1 MSWHF
6 AFDYRAV
13 HVMCYPQS
21 KSTTLLLRHW
31 SDWQHWAST
40 HASKF
45 APDKFQLTHFTRSRT
60 RFDTEKEIE
69 TEWGNILPSTTCKYL
84 GGHVGAAAVYPE
96 KRQMRNAYMGTDAT
110 STVYVAELEG
120 INLALT
126 MADVEVDAG
135 ASRRR
140 INIFVDNQAA
150 IRSLT
155 RPESRSGAYIL
166 KQIAARVESLQ
177 EKGHIVVVRWIP
189 SHEGIEGNGAA
200 DIAAKE
206 ATGWREGPASGS
218 RADPPPKLYALQA
231 TLKMWSRKE
240 ADNMWETSWQHET
253 KGGTTF
259 RHTPAPSKKV
269 LQLHEGLTKRQSAIL
284 VQLRTEKI
292 GLRDFLF
299 RRKVPD
305 ILDPMC
311 NCQEGRKTVRHI
323 LLTCRK
329 LKNVR
334 KQQLGHLP
342 EGNDLRAIF
351 SKRKVAI
358 KAIKFIERTQILGQG
373 RIVE

>member
-1 MSWHF
+1 M
-6 AFDYRAV
+6 RNV
-13 HVMCYPQS
+13 HRLYKDKNPTNLHPIETIPPFVAPPWWRGPATHIEQE
-21 KSTTLLLRHW
+21 TGAR
-31 SDWQHWAST
+31 ST
-40 HASKF
+40 H
-45 APDKFQLTHFTRSRT
+45 DR
-60 RFDTEKEIE
+60 EIRKGGICLY
-69 TEWGNILPSTTCKYL
+69 TDGSCI

-96 KRQMRNAYMGTDAT
+96 KGQMRSAYMGTDAT
-110 STVYVAELEG
+110 STVYAAELQG

-126 MADVEVDAG
+126 MAAVEVDGSAFK
-135 ASRRR
+135 RH
-140 INIFVDNQAA
+140 ITIFADNQAA

-155 RPESRSGAYIL
+155 RPEGRSGAYIL

-177 EKGHIVVVRWIP
+177 EKGHVVVVRRIP
-189 SHEGIEGNGAA
+189 SHEGIEGNEAA

-206 ATGWREGPASGS
+206 ATGWRGGPASGS
-218 RADPPPKLYALQA
+218 RADPPPKLYTLQA

-240 ADNMWETSWQHET
+240 ADKMWEISWQQET
-253 KGGTTF
+253 KGRTTF

-292 GLRDFLF
+292 GLRDSLF

-311 NCQEGRKTVRHI
+311 TCQEGRQTVRHI

-329 LKNVR
+329 LR
-334 KQQLGHLP
+334 DIRRLELGHLP
-342 EGNDLRAIF
+342 EGNDLRAIL
-351 SKRKVAI
+351 SKRKVAT

-373 RIVE
+373 RIVEE